1 MLEEPPP
8 LPPLVPPPLVPL
20 EAGRELPEL
29 GEGEETP
36 GFEGEELVPLL
47 EDSPEAF
54 EEEPEPLSFLSPELV
69 LSLEFSLPG
78 LEEEFF
84 SLEALEACEA
94 EALEETPPLSS

>member
-1 MLEEPPP
+1 M
-8 LPPLVPPPLVPL
+8 PL

-54 EEEPEPLSFLSPELV
+54 EEEPELLSFLSPELV

-84 SLEALEACEA
+84 SLEAPEPVSYTHLDVYKRQVFGWLWASGS
-94 EALEETPPLSS
+94 LVGSFS